1 MTDRAAPPWPL
12 ERRRSV
18 EPQRYV
24 TLTDLIRVPFSRWR
38 TVAVTTLVGFTMAL
52 GYVLLVPATVT
63 AAAVVAVRPVV
74 TDAFTP
80 SGAGADRSV
89 NMNVE
94 SGIAT
99 STEVIQI
106 IATARATAP
115 VDVRDALQIEVPT
128 GGQILR
134 FSYTARSGDSAV
146 ASVNLA
152 AETYLQVRKAMYE
165 KQRTAMLQSYDTSIA
180 KVVQQQAALQRRIG
194 NSDSGAAAAALA
206 ELGAV
211 NTQLAQLNSS
221 RTEIASIDV
230 TPGWLTQSAEALTT
244 TKTSRVL
251 YILAGLLGGLLLGV
265 VLAYVRESTQRVV
278 RTAADAHD
286 AAGLPLLGT
295 VRSRGFRMKTNA
307 VDADVRY
314 VAMAIAERFKHAVR
328 TPVVVIASRERE
340 DTTLITASLAMAL
353 AADGKDVYVGDD
365 SGRLPQLRT
374 VLMADQRPAHAAPVV
389 PRQRGTSAQLT
400 GGQNG
405 SGASDATPA
414 HVDADATV
422 TLPRITATM
431 ADEFLATSTADGVAT
446 ATMADVPVRAV
457 SPEVVTVGTGRVQVG
472 PYQAGPGSE
481 IVLFNAPPAESDERG
496 VREAR
501 SGTAIVV
508 VERNRTKVEDLR
520 RLVERLRA
528 AGADPLGYVFT
539 RSGRG

>member
-1 MTDRAAPPWPL
+1 MTDRAAPSWPVD
-12 ERRRSV
+12 RRRSAD
-18 EPQRYV
+18 PQRAV
-24 TLTDLIRVPFSRWR
+24 TLTDLVRVPFSRWR
-38 TVAVTTLVGFTMAL
+38 TVAVTAL
-52 GYVLLVPATVT
+52 AGLAVAVGYVVLVPATVT
-63 AAAVVAVRPVV
+63 ASAVVAVRPVV

-99 STEVIQI
+99 STEVIQL
-106 IATARATAP
+106 IAKERAAAP

-134 FSYTARSGDSAV
+134 FSYTDRSVDVAV
-146 ASVNLA
+146 ATVNLA

-165 KQRTAMLQSYDTSIA
+165 KQRTAMLQSYDGSIA
-180 KVVQQQAALQRRIG
+180 KVVQQQTGLQRRIG
-194 NSDSGAAAAALA
+194 NSDTGAAAAALA

-211 NTQLAQLNSS
+211 NTQLAQLNSA

-230 TPGWLTQSAEALTT
+230 TPGWVTQSAEPLTT
-244 TKTSRVL
+244 PKTNRLL
-251 YILAGLLGGLLLGV
+251 YVLAGLLGGLLLGI
-265 VLAYVRESTQRVV
+265 VLAYVLESTQRVV

-314 VAMAIAERFKHAVR
+314 VAMAIAERFKNAVR
-328 TPVVVIASRERE
+328 TPVVVIASRARE
-340 DTTLITASLAMAL
+340 DTTLMTASLAVAL

-365 SGRLPQLRT
+365 SGRLGQLRT
-374 VLMADQRPAHAAPVV
+374 VLMADRRPAPATPVM
-389 PRQRGTSAQLT
+389 PRQNRTSPGLT
-400 GGQNG
+400 GGHNG
-405 SGASDATPA
+405 AAGSDATST

-422 TLPRITATM
+422 TLPRITAAM
-431 ADEFLATSTADGVAT
+431 ADEFLGTSTADGVAT
-446 ATMADVPVRAV
+446 ATMAQVPVRTV
-457 SPEVVTVGTGRVQVG
+457 SAEVVTVGTGRVQVG
-472 PYQAGPGSE
+472 PYQAAPETE